1 MSDYGGGGD
10 DEPMDY
16 AMGECASPS
25 RKESQESCR

>member
-1 MSDYGGGGD
+1 MSDYGGGD

-16 AMGECASPS
+16 AMGECASSS

>member
-1 MSDYGGGGD
+1 MSDYGGD

-25 RKESQESCR
+25 RILSQDS